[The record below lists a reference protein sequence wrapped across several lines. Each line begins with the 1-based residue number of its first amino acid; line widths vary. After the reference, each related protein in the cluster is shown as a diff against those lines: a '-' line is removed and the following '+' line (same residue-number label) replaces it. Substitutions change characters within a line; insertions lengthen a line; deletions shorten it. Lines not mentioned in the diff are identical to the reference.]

1 MALVATAIRTYSADF
16 VQTWAYMQNVYAKQ
30 TTDTTNTLITRRAF
44 FQNGVLSVIA
54 QVENQPAT
62 RTPMLA
68 SLSDYI
74 DLVGSADGLEFIY
87 LTLINAAND
96 AQDKD
101 AFDLAVQVWQEG
113 AAVATVDGAG
123 PMGFYDINSQ
133 KMAIYNDTAQAIA
146 RSGSALV
153 YGTDIAKSLL
163 SLGYVILDDPYGLRN
178 NATKAKARR
187 DLERKRQHRRP
198 EDRPKYIKRQS
209 NSVSQGDVWKAGAAA
224 VGTALLE
231 YAAIAAVF
239 PAPDPVSKGT
249 AVIAAIGGG
258 VLEFLAAEDFGE
270 KLGKFTQQSQPL
282 DSTTQI
288 TIPDGGLCIDPAGQI
303 GVSTPSVDTSDVFD
317 TPAGDGGDSS
327 PGGDGGDGG
336 DGS

>member
-16 VQTWAYMQNVYAKQ
+16 AQTWAYMQNVYTKQ

-133 KMAIYNDTAQAIA
+133 KMAIYNETTQAIA
-146 RSGSALV
+146 RTGSALV
-153 YGTDIAKSLL
+153 YGTDLAKSLL
-163 SLGYVILDDPYGLRN
+163 SLGHVILDDPYGLRN

-187 DLERKRQHRRP
+187 DLERKQRRRP
-198 EDRPKYIKRQS
+198 EGMAELIKRQS
-209 NSVSQGDVWKAGAAA
+209 SAVSQGDVWKAGAAT

-231 YAAIAAVF
+231 YAAIAAIF

-282 DSTTQI
+282 DSTTQV

-303 GVSTPSVDTSDVFD
+303 GVSTPSVDTSNVFD
-317 TPAGDGGDSS
+317 TPAGDGGVS
-327 PGGDGGDGG
+327 PPDGTDGGDGN
-336 DGS
+336 